1 MGIISYKGKRPVIGK
16 DCFIADTA
24 TLAGDVT
31 LCDKVSVWYSA
42 VIRSEAAPIEIGS
55 ESNIQDNCTIHTDEG
70 FPTTLGDQVTVG
82 HGAIIHGSQIGS
94 KTLVGMGTII
104 MNGSTIGK
112 NCLIG
117 GGSLI
122 LQGTTIEDGMLVLGS
137 PAKVKRKLTEEEI
150 SKIGLN
156 VTHYNTFRTEYLL
169 K

>member
-1 MGIISYKGKRPVIGK
+1 MGIINYKGKRPVIGN

-31 LCDKVSVWYSA
+31 LREKVSVWYSA
-42 VIRSEAAPIEIGS
+42 VIRSEAAPIVIGS

-70 FPTTLGDQVTVG
+70 FPTILGDQVTVG
-82 HGAIIHGSQIGS
+82 HGAIIHGSRIGS

-137 PAKVKRKLTEEEI
+137 PASAKRKLTDEEI

-156 VTHYNTFRTEYLL
+156 ATHYNLFRAEYLS